1 MATESTQQA
10 TVEALQAVVDRV
22 VSWQD
27 GATVET
33 VREELAKG
41 AREVDVAASDAL
53 LDELARRIH
62 DEPDRLEVERLVAEH
77 ADEVRPA
84 RGDTS
89 KT

>member
-27 GATVET
+27 GATQET

-41 AREVDVAASDAL
+41 AREADVEASDSL

-77 ADEVRPA
+77 ADEVRP
-84 RGDTS
+84 D
-89 KT
+89 

>member
-1 MATESTQQA
+1 MTESTQQA

-27 GATVET
+27 GATQET

-41 AREVDVAASDAL
+41 AREADVDASDAL

-77 ADEVRPA
+77 ADEVRP
-84 RGDTS
+84 D
-89 KT
+89 

>member
-27 GATVET
+27 GATLET

-41 AREVDVAASDAL
+41 AREADVAASGSL

-62 DEPDRLEVERLVAEH
+62 DEPDRVEVERLVAEH
-77 ADEVRPA
+77 ADEVRP
-84 RGDTS
+84 D
-89 KT
+89 

>member
-27 GATVET
+27 GATQET

-41 AREVDVAASDAL
+41 AREADVEASDAL
-53 LDELARRIH
+53 LDELAWRIH

-77 ADEVRPA
+77 ADEVRP
-84 RGDTS
+84 D
-89 KT
+89 

>member
-27 GATVET
+27 GATQET

-41 AREVDVAASDAL
+41 AREADVEASDAL

-77 ADEVRPA
+77 ADEVRP
-84 RGDTS
+84 D
-89 KT
+89 

>member
-27 GATVET
+27 GATQET

-41 AREVDVAASDAL
+41 AREADVQASDAL

-62 DEPDRLEVERLVAEH
+62 DQPDRLEVERLVAEH
-77 ADEVRPA
+77 ADEVRP
-84 RGDTS
+84 D
-89 KT
+89 

>member
-1 MATESTQQA
+1 MTSESTQQA
-10 TVEALQAVVDRV
+10 TVEVLQAVVDRV

-27 GATVET
+27 GATRET

-41 AREVDVAASDAL
+41 AREAGVDANDAL

-77 ADEVRPA
+77 ADEVRP
-84 RGDTS
+84 D
-89 KT
+89 

>member
-27 GATVET
+27 GATQET

-41 AREVDVAASDAL
+41 AREADVQASDAL

-77 ADEVRPA
+77 ADEVRP
-84 RGDTS
+84 D
-89 KT
+89 